1 MIELKGRLAEIAGY
15 VPQGSTVIDVG
26 TDHAYLPIFL
36 VQRGRCP
43 RAVGVDIHAGPY
55 RSAVEQVRLQGLPD
69 RIRVCQGD
77 GLQPVEPGE
86 GDVVVVAGMGGTT
99 IVDILQAG
107 ERVLAQVNRLI
118 LQPMVAGSSLR
129 LWLLQH
135 GWAIRDEKLVEEDGR
150 IYEIGVAE
158 RGVQPI
164 PSEIMLELG
173 PCIVAKKDPLLPRL
187 VDSRVEALKTVLA
200 ELDKARR
207 PGLEV
212 KQAEIRNKIR
222 LLQEVLA

>member
-15 VPQGSTVIDVG
+15 VPQGSAIIDVG

-55 RSAVEQVRLQGLPD
+55 KSAVEQVGLQGLQD
-69 RIRVCQGD
+69 RINIYLGD
-77 GLQPVEPGE
+77 GLQPVQPGE
-86 GDVVVVAGMGGTT
+86 GDVVTVAGMGGTT

-118 LQPMVAGSSLR
+118 LQPMVAGASLR
-129 LWLLQH
+129 LWLMQH
-135 GWAIRDEKLVEEDGR
+135 GWGIMEEQLVEEDGR
-150 IYEIGVAE
+150 IYEISVAE
-158 RGVQPI
+158 RGTQPI

-173 PCIVAKKDPLLPRL
+173 PRIVAKKDPLLPKL
-187 VDSRVEALKTVLA
+187 VGNRVEALEAVLA
-200 ELDKARR
+200 QLGKARS